1 MSKMDVKGQ
10 ISVEYL
16 MIALVFLII
25 MTTVTV
31 PLIGKSINASMDV
44 SDTSDVSNAVNSIA
58 DAVGIVYANG
68 PGSKRT
74 VNVYFPGS
82 GTLKVEDGSLKMPV
96 TSVNVNGTNKIIDS
110 AIPYSNVNIA
120 NSTVSKGNYLVTVS
134 WQTSSTTIDISLTKV

>member
-74 VNVYFPGS
+74 VNVFFPGS

-120 NSTVSKGNYLVTVS
+120 NSTVTKGNYLVTVS

>member
-110 AIPYSNVNIA
+110 AIPYSNVNIV

>member
-120 NSTVSKGNYLVTVS
+120 NSTVTKGNYLVTVS

>member
-96 TSVNVNGTNKIIDS
+96 TSVNVNGTNKIINS

-120 NSTVSKGNYLVTVS
+120 NSTVTKGNYMVTVS

>member
-74 VNVYFPGS
+74 VNV
-82 GTLKVEDGSLKMPV
+82 LL
-96 TSVNVNGTNKIIDS
+96 
-110 AIPYSNVNIA
+110 
-120 NSTVSKGNYLVTVS
+120 S
-134 WQTSSTTIDISLTKV
+134 WIWNP